1 MNKIE
6 MPMKIVD
13 KIRQRLSD
21 GDFVLCTWSATE
33 LIETRD
39 ALLRANERQK
49 AAGWISVKERLPE
62 DLDCTLCI
70 NKFGGM
76 WIDQFYGGKW
86 DDEQPTHWMPLPEP
100 PAIMAE
106 QEEG

>member
-49 AAGWISVKERLPE
+49 VVVNASNVRLLGQQPGKDGQGSTQGAQEARLPQQ
-62 DLDCTLCI
+62 
-70 NKFGGM
+70 GQAGAVA
-76 WIDQFYGGKW
+76 G
-86 DDEQPTHWMPLPEP
+86 
-100 PAIMAE
+100 
-106 QEEG
+106 